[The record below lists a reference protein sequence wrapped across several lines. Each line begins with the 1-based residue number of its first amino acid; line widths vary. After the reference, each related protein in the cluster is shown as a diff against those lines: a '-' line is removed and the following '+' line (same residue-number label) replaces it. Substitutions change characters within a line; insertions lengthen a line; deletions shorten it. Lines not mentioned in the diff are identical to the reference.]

1 MGYSLKFE
9 HPHFDEEKEFAV
21 TDLGLVK
28 NGGSIEVDEDM
39 ERLFVA
45 NNEMSIEDA
54 FKSNDMITL
63 SGSSTLS
70 GDELK
75 TLLPEPKLEDV
86 VPDVPEVVISND
98 GNTPAESEAVTT

>member
-1 MGYSLKFE
+1 MGYTLKFK

-28 NGGSIEVDEDM
+28 NGGSIEIDEDM

-45 NNEMSIEDA
+45 NNEISIEDA
-54 FKSNDMITL
+54 FKNNSMITL

-75 TLLPEPKLEDV
+75 QLLPEPKLEDV
-86 VPDVPEVVISND
+86 VPEAPEVVVNNED
-98 GNTPAESEAVTT
+98 DTPAEAVTT